1 MKIDV
6 LGTGC
11 AKCRSLHANVLQAL
25 KELGIEAEVNKVED
39 VNKIVDYGVMSTPAL
54 AIDGDVKSVGKVL
67 TAEQVKELIGKVRK

>member
-25 KELGIEAEVNKVED
+25 KELGMEAEVNKVED

-54 AIDGDVKSVGKVL
+54 AIDGDVKSAGKLL
-67 TAEQVKELIGKVRK
+67 TVEQVKALLGGSKK